1 MKKTRKYL
9 SFVFLLL
16 SLLLAACGVENSGDA
31 SPAPEKSPVAEATPS
46 PSLTPIP
53 AFLSLLGEEELDWP
67 CGVPYE
73 EPGYIAMDEGGADRS
88 ADVSVEGELV
98 CWKSGVQE
106 LSYRFTDKNGKEH
119 SALRRVNFVPAELE
133 EEVPTQKVI
142 YLTFDDGPCANT
154 PGILE
159 LLDKYDAKAT
169 FFIIAKENDYNYLL
183 PEMEAQGHSIGVHCH
198 DHSYGT
204 IYASE
209 EAYFNDF
216 MAAQAIYYENL
227 GHYASL
233 SRFPGGG
240 ATANSYF
247 ARTVDGGLEQIEQRL
262 LDMGVRYFDWNIQ
275 ESETSTIDTFYTF
288 RNNTPK
294 QEMPIFLQHDARD
307 YSIAALEEM
316 LKWGTENGYE
326 FCAISDTTPQYGY
339 QRPVPFA

>member
-1 MKKTRKYL
+1 
-9 SFVFLLL
+9 V
-16 SLLLAACGVENSGDA
+16 
-31 SPAPEKSPVAEATPS
+31 
-46 PSLTPIP
+46 
-53 AFLSLLGEEELDWP
+53 
-67 CGVPYE
+67 
-73 EPGYIAMDEGGADRS
+73 DEGGADRS
-88 ADVSVEGELV
+88 ADVSIEGQLV

-106 LSYRFTDKNGKEH
+106 LRYSFTDKNGKEH

-154 PGILE
+154 PYILE
-159 LLDKYDAKAT
+159 LLDKYGAKAT

-216 MAAQAIYYENL
+216 MTAQSIYFENL
-227 GHYASL
+227 GHYASI

-247 ARTVDGGLEQIEQRL
+247 ARTVDGGFEQIEQRL

-288 RNNTPK
+288 RNNSPK
-294 QEMPIFLQHDARD
+294 HEMPIFLQHDARD

-326 FCAISDTTPQYGY
+326 FCAITDTTPQYGY

>member
-1 MKKTRKYL
+1 MKKAKRYL
-9 SFVFLLL
+9 ISALLLFSLLL
-16 SLLLAACGVENSGDA
+16 SACGAENAADTA
-31 SPAPEKSPVAEATPS
+31 APAESPVPEVSVSPS
-46 PSLTPIP
+46 PTPIR
-53 AFLSLLGEEELDWP
+53 AYLELAGGEELEWP
-67 CGVPYE
+67 CGLPFE
-73 EPGYIAMDEGGADRS
+73 EPGYIAVDEGGADRS
-88 ADVSVEGELV
+88 ADVSIEGQLV
-98 CWKSGVQE
+98 CWKSSVQE
-106 LSYRFTDKNGKEH
+106 LRYSFTDKNGKEH

-154 PGILE
+154 PYILE
-159 LLDKYDAKAT
+159 LLDKYGAKAT

-216 MAAQAIYYENL
+216 MTAQSIYFENL
-227 GHYASL
+227 GHYASI

-247 ARTVDGGLEQIEQRL
+247 ARTVDGGFEQIEQRL

-288 RNNTPK
+288 RNNSPK
-294 QEMPIFLQHDARD
+294 HEMPIFLQHDARD

-326 FCAISDTTPQYGY
+326 FCAITDTTPQYGY